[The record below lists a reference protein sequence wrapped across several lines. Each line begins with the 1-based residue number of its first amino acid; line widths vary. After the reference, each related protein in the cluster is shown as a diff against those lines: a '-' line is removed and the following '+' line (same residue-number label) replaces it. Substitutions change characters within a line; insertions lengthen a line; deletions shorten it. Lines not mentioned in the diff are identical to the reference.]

1 MDYQKAKEIALNYN
15 AKINA
20 CKEYENAYY
29 FYNKINS
36 ETTGGIDDFVVLKES
51 GRILSLSTYILT
63 YTPTSFPKQ
72 IEF

>member
-1 MDYQKAKEIALNYN
+1 MDYLKLKEIALNYN

>member
-1 MDYQKAKEIALNYN
+1 MKTPI
-15 AKINA
+15 I
-20 CKEYENAYY
+20 
-29 FYNKINS
+29 FYNKIDG